1 MQYRV
6 ESKEQY
12 NTFYNNSIEDR
23 NTYWAERAE
32 TFEWFKKWDSV
43 QTGNFNDLNVK
54 WFDGGQTNITVNALD
69 RHAKKNPNKIAIYW
83 EPNDPKSEAKTFTY
97 QQLLEEVN
105 RFANVLKDQG
115 VKKGD
120 RVCFYMSMVPELLT
134 GVLAC
139 ARIGAVHSVVFGG
152 FSAKALAG
160 RIIDCEATIVV
171 TNDQAMRG
179 SKPIE
184 LKAITNEA
192 LKECKTVKSVLCLK
206 HTGSDVEMVGGR
218 DHWLNELL
226 KEASTECAPEKME
239 SEDPLFILYTSGSTG
254 KPKGLQHTTAGYM
267 LWASETYKNVFQV
280 NENDIYWCS
289 ADIGWITGHS
299 YISYGPLL
307 NGSTQVMFE
316 GVPTFPDSG
325 RFWDV
330 IDKYKV
336 THFYTAPTA
345 IRALQACDIELV
357 NRADLSSLKVLG
369 TVGEPINE
377 EAWVWYNEKIGKGKC
392 PIVDTWWQTETGGIM
407 ISTLAGVTDV
417 IPCHAT
423 LPLPGVHPVLVDA
436 DGKEIAGNP
445 AEGNLCI
452 KDPWP
457 GMARTIYGDH
467 ERYRQTYFSTYP
479 GKYFTG
485 DGAKRDANGNY
496 RITGRVDDVVNI
508 SGHRIGTAEVEDAI
522 NEHEAIV
529 ESAVIGIPHEIKGEA
544 LMAFMI
550 HLNQDAKSEEVL
562 VKVNE
567 MITKEIGAI
576 AKLDKAVVVPGLPK
590 TRSGKIMRRVLRK
603 IAANDLDNLGDTS
616 TLLNPEIVDE
626 IIAAMESN
634 S

>member
-1 MQYRV
+1 MQYRI
-6 ESKEQY
+6 ESKDQY
-12 NTFYNNSIEDR
+12 QSFYAESLNDLDK
-23 NTYWAERAE
+23 YWSDRAE
-32 TFEWFKKWDSV
+32 TFEWYKKWDSV
-43 QTGNFNDLNVK
+43 LTGDFHNLDVK
-54 WFDGGQTNITVNALD
+54 WFDGGKTNITINALD
-69 RHAKKNPNKIAIYW
+69 RHANNQPDKVAIHW
-83 EPNDPKSEAKTFTY
+83 EPNDPNSPNKSFTY
-97 QQLLEEVN
+97 QQLLDEVS

-120 RVCFYMSMVPELLT
+120 RVIFYMSMVPELLT

-160 RIIDCEATIVV
+160 RVNDCQAKIVI
-171 TNDQAMRG
+171 TNDEGMRG
-179 SKPIE
+179 NKPIP

-192 LKECKTVKSVLCLK
+192 MEECPGVERVLCLS
-206 HTGSDVEMVGGR
+206 HTGAAVDMVSGR
-218 DHWLNELL
+218 DLWLNELL
-226 KEASTECAPEKME
+226 QNADKNCPAEEMN

-267 LWASETYKNVFQV
+267 LWASETFKNVFQV
-280 NENDIYWCS
+280 NSDDVFWCS

-307 NGSTQVMFE
+307 NGSTQVIFE
-316 GVPTFPDSG
+316 GIPTYPDAG

-336 THFYTAPTA
+336 SHFYTAPTA
-345 IRALQACDIELV
+345 IRALEACDIEFV
-357 NRADLSSLKVLG
+357 DRADLSSLKVLG

-377 EAWVWYNEKIGKGKC
+377 EAWHCYNDKIGKGNC

-407 ISTLAGVTDV
+407 ISTVAGVTDV

-423 LPLPGVHPVLVDA
+423 LPLPGVHPVLVDT
-436 DGKEIAGNP
+436 DGKEIEGNP

-452 KDPWP
+452 KTPWP
-457 GMARTIYGDH
+457 GLARTIYGDH
-467 ERYRQTYFSTYP
+467 DRYRQTYFSTYK
-479 GKYFTG
+479 GYYFTG

-522 NEHEAIV
+522 NEHKSIV

-550 HLNQDAKSEEVL
+550 PMREGAEEADIL
-562 VKVNE
+562 PQINE
-567 MITKEIGAI
+567 HITKEIGAI
-576 AKLDKAVVVPGLPK
+576 AKIERAIVVPGLPK

-603 IAANDLDNLGDTS
+603 IASNELESLGDTS
-616 TLLNPEIVDE
+616 TLLNPEIVD
-626 IIAAMESN
+626 IIIEAIKKDV
-634 S
+634 

>member
-1 MQYRV
+1 MQYRI
-6 ESKEQY
+6 ESKDQY
-12 NTFYNNSIEDR
+12 QSFYAESLNDLDK
-23 NTYWAERAE
+23 YWSDRAE
-32 TFEWFKKWDSV
+32 TFEWYKKWDSV
-43 QTGNFNDLNVK
+43 LTGDFHNLDVK
-54 WFDGGQTNITVNALD
+54 WFDGGKTNITINALD
-69 RHAKKNPNKIAIYW
+69 RHANNQPDKVAIHW
-83 EPNDPKSEAKTFTY
+83 EPNDPNSPNKSFTY
-97 QQLLEEVN
+97 QQLLDEVS

-120 RVCFYMSMVPELLT
+120 RVIFYMSMVPELLT

-160 RIIDCEATIVV
+160 RVNDCQAKIVI
-171 TNDQAMRG
+171 TNDEGMRG
-179 SKPIE
+179 NKPIP

-192 LKECKTVKSVLCLK
+192 MEECPGVERVLCLS
-206 HTGSDVEMVGGR
+206 HTGAAVDMVSGR
-218 DHWLNELL
+218 DLWLNELL
-226 KEASTECAPEKME
+226 QNADKNCPAEEMN

-267 LWASETYKNVFQV
+267 LWASETFKNVFQV
-280 NENDIYWCS
+280 NSDDVFWCS

-307 NGSTQVMFE
+307 NGSTQVIFE
-316 GVPTFPDSG
+316 GIPTYPDAG

-336 THFYTAPTA
+336 SHFYTAPTA
-345 IRALQACDIELV
+345 IRALEACDIEFV
-357 NRADLSSLKVLG
+357 DRADLSSLKVLG

-377 EAWVWYNEKIGKGKC
+377 EAWHWYNDKIGKGNC

-407 ISTLAGVTDV
+407 ISTVAGVTDV

-423 LPLPGVHPVLVDA
+423 LPLPGVHPVLVDT
-436 DGKEIAGNP
+436 DGKEIEGNP

-452 KDPWP
+452 KTPWP
-457 GMARTIYGDH
+457 GLARTIYGDH
-467 ERYRQTYFSTYP
+467 DRYRQTYFSTYK
-479 GKYFTG
+479 GYYFTG

-522 NEHEAIV
+522 NEHKSIV

-550 HLNQDAKSEEVL
+550 PMREGAEEADIL
-562 VKVNE
+562 PQINE
-567 MITKEIGAI
+567 HITKEIGAI
-576 AKLDKAVVVPGLPK
+576 AKIERAIVVPGLPK

-603 IAANDLDNLGDTS
+603 IASNELESLGDTS
-616 TLLNPEIVDE
+616 TLLNPEIVD
-626 IIAAMESN
+626 IIIEAIKKDV
-634 S
+634 